1 MAECVNKLEVI
12 VNSSCTRH
20 LIVPHWLTKVKK
32 KAKLPIIY
40 LLINIL
46 SSEFDQIMEGICRNI
61 GLYGRAVYDFL
72 EIFEYCCWGIG
83 DKQPNQ

>member
-1 MAECVNKLEVI
+1 MHQAFNC
-12 VNSSCTRH
+12 SS
-20 LIVPHWLTKVKK
+20 LTDKSEKK

-40 LLINIL
+40 LLINIS

-83 DKQPNQ
+83 DKQPN